1 MTRFDRKAMPTNLV
15 LSYYGLK
22 PLIKTPQ
29 RGGGSPFVKFKSHVK
44 NNLKLNLYEC
54 TSRTW
59 PKFINVF
66 PRSDIITYIT

>member
-29 RGGGSPFVKFKSHVK
+29 RGGGLSV
-44 NNLKLNLYEC
+44 C
-54 TSRTW
+54 Q
-59 PKFINVF
+59 IQ
-66 PRSDIITYIT
+66 ITC